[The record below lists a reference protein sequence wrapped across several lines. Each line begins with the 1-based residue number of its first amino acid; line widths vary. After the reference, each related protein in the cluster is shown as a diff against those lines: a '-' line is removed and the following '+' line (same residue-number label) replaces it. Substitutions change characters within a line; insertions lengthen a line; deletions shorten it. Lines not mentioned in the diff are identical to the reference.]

1 MKHKR
6 QRKNKQNILG
16 KRQTWKRGMV
26 DHGKAF
32 PSVINTLFRDKGS
45 HFKTTAAEVT
55 TGPPVNSIIHTISL
69 LKVITIIP

>member
-1 MKHKR
+1 
-6 QRKNKQNILG
+6 
-16 KRQTWKRGMV
+16 MV